1 MKFQKISD
9 KIFTVSDFLS
19 AEECDQYI
27 ALSEKTNY
35 ELAKVD
41 ADKGQRVVAEVRN
54 NSRAFYDNT
63 ELADLLW
70 QKVQPFVPPQLGNSE
85 AIGLNEKFRFYRYEP
100 GQRFKGHVD
109 GSYIRNASEAS
120 YFTFMIYLNDDYEGG
135 ETKFLDCTITPQK
148 GMALIFLHNLYHEGS
163 EAISGTKYVLRT
175 DVMYRLKE

>member
-1 MKFQKISD
+1 MKFHKVSD

-27 ALSEKTNY
+27 ALSEKINY

-70 QKVQPFVPPQLGNSE
+70 QKVQPS
-85 AIGLNEKFRFYRYEP
+85 
-100 GQRFKGHVD
+100 
-109 GSYIRNASEAS
+109 
-120 YFTFMIYLNDDYEGG
+120 T
-135 ETKFLDCTITPQK
+135 
-148 GMALIFLHNLYHEGS
+148 
-163 EAISGTKYVLRT
+163 LR
-175 DVMYRLKE
+175 